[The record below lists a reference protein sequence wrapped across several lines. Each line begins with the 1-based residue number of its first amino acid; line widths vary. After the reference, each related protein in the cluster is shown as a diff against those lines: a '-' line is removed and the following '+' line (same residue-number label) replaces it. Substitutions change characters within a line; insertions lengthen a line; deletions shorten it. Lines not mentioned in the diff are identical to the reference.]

1 MVGSIPVSWWTLWAT
16 IPSSYWLKT
25 WLRILSRL
33 AHFTI
38 AITYVNVKGCF
49 CLAIAVV
56 DSCVTGTYISLRYV
70 NLAWVD
76 SSALTVSSVVN
87 CISSWEWV
95 IWILNYRNAT
105 SKKYLVSSKE
115 FFANPA
121 NLAAINNNF
130 PEITLLSWNVF
141 LRLDLTMLEILG
153 RSKLTARA
161 TFRNIVVNSITA
173 ISGNLSYSFAKT
185 FGTNL
190 LALCCSYK

>member
-1 MVGSIPVSWWTLWAT
+1 MVNSIPVSWWTLWAT

-56 DSCVTGTYISLRYV
+56 DSCVTCTYISLRYV

-76 SSALTVSSVVN
+76 SSTLTVSSVVN
-87 CISSWEWV
+87 GISSWEWV
-95 IWILNYRNAT
+95 IWILNYINAT
-105 SKKYLVSSKE
+105 SKKNLVSSKE
-115 FFANPA
+115 FFATPA
-121 NLAAINNNF
+121 NLAAINNNV

-153 RSKLTARA
+153 RSKLAARA
-161 TFRNIVVNSITA
+161 TFRTIVVNSIIA
-173 ISGNLSYSFAKT
+173 IAGNLSYSFAKT

-190 LALCCSYK
+190 WDLCCSYK

>member
-1 MVGSIPVSWWTLWAT
+1 MVSSIPVSWWTLWAT

-56 DSCVTGTYISLRYV
+56 DSCVTCTYISLRYV
-70 NLAWVD
+70 NLAWVG
-76 SSALTVSSVVN
+76 SSTLTVSSVVN
-87 CISSWEWV
+87 GISSWEWV

-105 SKKYLVSSKE
+105 SKKNLVSSKE

-121 NLAAINNNF
+121 NLAAINNNVPF
-130 PEITLLSWNVF
+130 LAWNVF

-153 RSKLTARA
+153 RSKLAVRT
-161 TFRNIVVNSITA
+161 TFRNIVVNSIIA
-173 ISGNLSYSFAKT
+173 IAGNLSYSFAKT
-185 FGTNL
+185 FSTNL
-190 LALCCSYK
+190 LALCCSCK

>member
-1 MVGSIPVSWWTLWAT
+1 MVSSIPVSWWTLWAT

-49 CLAIAVV
+49 YLAIAVV
-56 DSCVTGTYISLRYV
+56 DSCVTCTYISLRYV
-70 NLAWVD
+70 NLAWVG
-76 SSALTVSSVVN
+76 SSTLTVSSVVN
-87 CISSWEWV
+87 GISSWEWV

-105 SKKYLVSSKE
+105 SKKNLVSSKE

-121 NLAAINNNF
+121 NLAAINNNVPF
-130 PEITLLSWNVF
+130 LAWNVF

-153 RSKLTARA
+153 RSKLAVRT
-161 TFRNIVVNSITA
+161 TFRNIVVNSIIA
-173 ISGNLSYSFAKT
+173 IAGNLSYSFAKT
-185 FGTNL
+185 FSTNL